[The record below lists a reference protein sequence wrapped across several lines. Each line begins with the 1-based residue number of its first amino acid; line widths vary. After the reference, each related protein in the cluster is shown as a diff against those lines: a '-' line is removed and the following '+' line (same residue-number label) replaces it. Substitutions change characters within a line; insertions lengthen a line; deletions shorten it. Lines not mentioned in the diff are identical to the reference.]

1 MGRLER
7 ICDWRND
14 KTQLGLQRFQ
24 KIALIVLGVEIL
36 SFIYFLF

>member
-7 ICDWRND
+7 ICDWRNGR
-14 KTQLGLQRFQ
+14 TQLGLQLFQ
-24 KIALIVLGVEIL
+24 KTALILLGVEIL